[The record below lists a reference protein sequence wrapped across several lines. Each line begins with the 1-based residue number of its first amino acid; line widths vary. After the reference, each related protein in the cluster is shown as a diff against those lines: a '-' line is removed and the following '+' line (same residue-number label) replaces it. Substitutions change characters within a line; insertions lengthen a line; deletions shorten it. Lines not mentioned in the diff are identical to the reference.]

1 MGNEKKYGETMK
13 RNLFIF
19 ILLCLIVFWTAGL
32 GAREKTEKIGE
43 FTWFTEQSSWEEILK
58 AAQKAGKPILV
69 VFCASWVD
77 PCGEIRKTVFMNSD
91 FKRVANQVVLFY
103 IEQAS
108 VAGNEY
114 CKKFN
119 VKVYPTFKLF
129 SGEGVMLDN
138 GTFKRTVEGFVGWLQ
153 EVKSGN
159 NFYEL
164 SKRLEKNPTDRAL
177 ILKIVGRMGMSDK
190 KEKLEYLKRAIRLK
204 PDFKDALAQKVYE
217 KTVVV
222 LVENIPRMRGR
233 ENFLTINQQ
242 LFQAIINA
250 YYPDK
255 FKYDL
260 KGNDGLV
267 VIMNWYL
274 QSGNREKV
282 LGIFNDFI
290 KRKGSTLDLV
300 KDLDIISWASFAYLD
315 SGNIREVEKWAA
327 KVKKAVKP
335 SRALKDDIRFVYYYP
350 RMYHNMINFKANAGK
365 AKEAENYVLIFYD
378 EMNRLGFEKEK
389 KEIVLQYASKYKS
402 LEAKISG
409 TKKK

>member
-1 MGNEKKYGETMK
+1 
-13 RNLFIF
+13 
-19 ILLCLIVFWTAGL
+19 
-32 GAREKTEKIGE
+32 
-43 FTWFTEQSSWEEILK
+43 
-58 AAQKAGKPILV
+58 
-69 VFCASWVD
+69 
-77 PCGEIRKTVFMNSD
+77 
-91 FKRVANQVVLFY
+91 
-103 IEQAS
+103 
-108 VAGNEY
+108 
-114 CKKFN
+114 
-119 VKVYPTFKLF
+119 
-129 SGEGVMLDN
+129 MLDN
-138 GTFKRTVEGFVGWLQ
+138 GTFKRTVEGFLGWLK

-164 SKRLEKNPTDRAL
+164 SNQLEKNPTDRAL

-190 KEKLEYLKRAIRLK
+190 KEKLEYLKRAVRLK

-217 KTVVV
+217 KMAVV

-233 ENFLTINQQ
+233 ENFLTIHQR

-267 VIMNWYL
+267 AIMNWYL

-327 KVKKAVKP
+327 KVKNAVKP
-335 SRALKDDIRFVYYYP
+335 SKDLKDDIRFVFYYP
-350 RMYHNMINFKANAGK
+350 RMYHNMINFMANAGK
-365 AKEAENYVLIFYD
+365 AKEAESYVLIFYD

-402 LEAKISG
+402 LENKIRGSN
-409 TKKK
+409 KKK